1 MKVLER
7 LVQRDVRRLIWQG
20 QRTHA
25 MAEYRENHFSFL
37 VDISLR
43 TGQRI

>member
-1 MKVLER
+1 MYRGMYEDLYGKARE
-7 LVQRDVRRLIWQG
+7 
-20 QRTHA
+20 HA
-25 MAEYRENHFSFL
+25 MTEYRENHFGIL